1 MVIKKTI
8 NLKKSQGVDQ
18 EKEKKEIRNK
28 KN

>member
-8 NLKKSQGVDQ
+8 ILKKSQGVDQ